1 MEQYCGSWF
10 REVCTTSYPNSLEH
24 WKQCLNSILV
34 EAKDFYDS
42 IIKCI
47 QNIEADES
55 IDHIVQDWNFVGI
68 AIIHHMNLKSLFP
81 RRQVIWEG
89 FN

>member
-34 EAKDFYDS
+34 EAKDFM
-42 IIKCI
+42 
-47 QNIEADES
+47 
-55 IDHIVQDWNFVGI
+55 IV
-68 AIIHHMNLKSLFP
+68 
-81 RRQVIWEG
+81 
-89 FN
+89 